1 MDKGASVELTHFS
14 QNHVAVLRT
23 FELPDEQEQFTSLPL
38 AVLDVAEGQY
48 RIVIT
53 NEEEPVG
60 FFILHNT
67 ERVKEYSPN
76 SQAMLLTSFSINHAQ
91 QGKGYAKQGLLLLQ
105 DFVKAEFPA
114 CDELVLAVNHKNI
127 PAQRLYIKVGFVDT
141 GRRKMGPKGE
151 QFILRLPL
159 PKT

>member
-1 MDKGASVELTHFS
+1 MDKGASVELKHFS

-38 AVLDVAEGQY
+38 AVLDVAEGQH

-53 NEEEPVG
+53 YEEEPVG

-67 ERVKEYSPN
+67 ERVKEYSQN
-76 SQAMLLTSFSINHAQ
+76 SQAMLLTSFSINHAK
-91 QGKGYAKQGLLLLQ
+91 QGRGYAKQGMLLLQ
-105 DFVKAEFPA
+105 DFVKAEFPD
-114 CDELVLAVNHKNI
+114 CDEIVLAVNHKNI
-127 PAQRLYIKVGFVDT
+127 PAQRLYEKVGFVDT

-151 QFILRLPL
+151 QFIFSLPV
-159 PKT
+159 PKA